1 MMGKKKRRTRNV
13 GLGKISFQ
21 NINIGRKYGIVLA
34 IILLLFGASASAG
47 AILIGNIGNNVT
59 EVERSGA
66 RAIDMTE
73 MGSLTRAKSIRIVN
87 YWATANETLIKEFN
101 ESEERFD
108 QLEAALRPN
117 MDTEAQL
124 KLFDQIVEQDKL
136 MNELFETNIVPAVQE
151 GSTVKAENYVGQ
163 ANRIREEM
171 VDLLEELKEIVIEER
186 EKAVDEARQSQRIT
200 FIVQIASLVVSLI
213 IGVLLSII
221 ISRVVSRNLNK
232 VVALSDKIASGD
244 LTVEHINYEGR
255 DEIGRLAAS
264 VNGMGDNLRQIITQV
279 TEVSETVTSQSEEL
293 TQSANEVKAGSEQV
307 ATTMQELSAGT
318 ETQANSASELS
329 SVMGAFVIKV
339 RDANNRGRSVG
350 ENSKE
355 VLHLT
360 NEGLQLMLNS
370 TEQMKRINQI
380 VREAVK
386 KVDSLDKQSQ
396 QISSLVTVIKD
407 VAEQT
412 NLLALNA
419 AIEAARAGEHGKGFA
434 VVADEVRKLAEQV
447 SKSVTDIT
455 TIVSSIQNE
464 TSNVTESLRGGYD
477 QVQEGTNQI
486 ETTGQTFETINEAV
500 TRMAEDITSISDSL
514 LEISEYSQKM
524 NTSIEEMAAISEES
538 AAGVEQTSASTQQTS
553 SIMEEVAGSSEQL
566 SKLAEELN
574 RLVRQFK
581 L

>member
-1 MMGKKKRRTRNV
+1 MKKKQGSMKKGN
-13 GLGKISFQ
+13 GKISFQ
-21 NINIGRKYGIVLA
+21 NITIGRKYGIVLA
-34 IILLLFGASASAG
+34 IILVLFGASSSAG
-47 AILIGNIGNNVT
+47 AILIGNIGSNVT

-66 RAIDMTE
+66 RAIEMTE

-87 YWATANETLIKEFN
+87 YWATGNEALIDEFN
-101 ESEERFD
+101 ERREKFN
-108 QLEAALRPN
+108 QLEATLRPI
-117 MDTEAQL
+117 MDTEAQIE
-124 KLFDQIVEQDKL
+124 LFDQIIEQDKL
-136 MNELFETNIVPAVQE
+136 LNDLFESNIVPAVQE

-163 ANRIREEM
+163 ANKIRTEM
-171 VDLLEELKEIVIEER
+171 VNLLEKLKEIVIKER
-186 EKAVDEARQSQRIT
+186 EIAVNEAKDSQRIT
-200 FIVQIASLVVSLI
+200 FIVQISSLVVSII
-213 IGVLLSII
+213 IGIALFAV

-232 VVALSDKIASGD
+232 VVEVSDKISSGD
-244 LTVEHINYEGR
+244 LTIEHIDYEGK

-264 VNGMGDNLRQIITQV
+264 INGMGDSLRTIITQV
-279 TEVSETVTSQSEEL
+279 TNVSETVTSQSEEL

-329 SVMGAFVIKV
+329 SVMGSFVMKV
-339 RDANNRGRSVG
+339 RDANGKGISVG

-360 NEGLQLMLNS
+360 NEGHQLMLSS

-380 VREAVK
+380 VREAVQR
-386 KVDSLDKQSQ
+386 VDSLEKQSQ
-396 QISSLVTVIKD
+396 QISNLVTVIKD

-447 SKSVTDIT
+447 SSSVTDIT
-455 TIVSSIQNE
+455 RIVSTIQNE
-464 TSNVTESLRGGYD
+464 TSLVTESLRGGYD

-500 TRMAEDITSISDSL
+500 AHMVEDITSISDNL
-514 LEISEYSQKM
+514 AEIAENSQKM
-524 NTSIEEMAAISEES
+524 GASIEEMAAISEES

>member
-1 MMGKKKRRTRNV
+1 MGKKKRESRKGRI
-13 GLGKISFQ
+13 GKLSFQ
-21 NINIGRKYGIVLA
+21 NINIGRKYGIVLT
-34 IILLLFGASASAG
+34 IILVLFGASSTAG
-47 AILIGNIGNNVT
+47 AILIGNIGSNVT
-59 EVERSGA
+59 EVEHSGA

-73 MGSLTRAKSIRIVN
+73 MGSLTRGKSIRIVN
-87 YWATANETLIKEFN
+87 YWATGDQTLLEEFN
-101 ESEERFD
+101 QQKEQFN
-108 QLEAALRPN
+108 QLEEKLLPN
-117 MDTEAQL
+117 MDTEAQ
-124 KLFDQIVEQDKL
+124 KELFDRIVKQDDL
-136 MNELFETNIVPAVQE
+136 MNDLFENNIIPAVQE
-151 GSTVKAENYVGQ
+151 GNSVIAENYVAQ
-163 ANRIREEM
+163 ANRIRSEM
-171 VDLLEELKEIVIEER
+171 VDRLEELKEIVIKER
-186 EKAVDEARQSQRIT
+186 EIAVEEAKASQRLT
-200 FIVQIASLVVSLI
+200 FIVQIASLVISVI
-213 IGVLLSII
+213 IGLLLFIL
-221 ISRVVSRNLNK
+221 ISRVVARNLNK
-232 VVALSDKIASGD
+232 VVAVSDKISSGD
-244 LTVEHINYEGR
+244 LTVEHIDYEGK

-264 VNGMGDNLRQIITQV
+264 INGMGDSLRQIITQV
-279 TEVSETVTSQSEEL
+279 TNVSETVTSQSEEL

-329 SVMGAFVIKV
+329 SVMGSFVMKV
-339 RDANNRGRSVG
+339 KDANDKGLSVG

-355 VLHLT
+355 VLQLT
-360 NEGLQLMLNS
+360 NNGHQLMLNS

-380 VREAVK
+380 VREAVE

-396 QISSLVTVIKD
+396 QISNLVTVIKD

-447 SKSVTDIT
+447 SSSVTDIT
-455 TIVSSIQNE
+455 GIVSNIQNE
-464 TSNVTESLRGGYD
+464 TSAVTESLRGGYS
-477 QVQEGTNQI
+477 QVQEGTTQI

-500 TRMAEDITSISDSL
+500 SQMVGDITSISENL
-514 LEISEYSQKM
+514 AEIAENSRKV
-524 NTSIEEMAAISEES
+524 NASIEEMAAISEES